1 MKFPT
6 LVLLSAT
13 LLWGCKAPEDARTPL
28 DAAATES
35 GGRHTPQSESERA
48 ILEKAA
54 TLPVGVKE
62 KVGDQTLSASESYR
76 AASGFTC
83 RRLLLESPNDQEI
96 RLACGDEQ
104 GWFFVPD
111 VYRDE
116 QPAHVEPQAEVKLSP
131 SGEATAIY

>member
-83 RRLLLESPNDQEI
+83 RRLFLESPGSDQEV

-111 VYRDE
+111 VYRD
-116 QPAHVEPQAEVKLSP
+116 
-131 SGEATAIY
+131 